1 MEYAASTPAG
11 DPADD
16 RQERWDRYFELR
28 YAERWHNADAEDR
41 LEMLIAALG
50 SVKVNQMLT
59 DMFFDTWEAAIRER
73 EGT

>member
-1 MEYAASTPAG
+1 MQYALSTPAG

-16 RQERWDRYFELR
+16 KQERWDRYFQLR

-41 LEMLIAALG
+41 LEMLISALG
-50 SVKVNQMLT
+50 SIKVNQMLT
-59 DMFFDTWEAAIRER
+59 DHFFDSWEAAIRER

>member
-1 MEYAASTPAG
+1 MQHAMTTPDA

-16 RQERWDRYFELR
+16 LQAKWDRYFELR
-28 YAERWHNADAEDR
+28 YAERWHSADAEDR

-59 DMFFDTWEAAIRER
+59 DHFFDSWEDAIRER
-73 EGT
+73 EGR